1 MNWNQRRENKNEKLS
16 KVERHGKQI
25 AAGKIVDVFEQIL
38 APGDRVILEGDNQKQ
53 ARFLAQ
59 ALGMVDVRRVHDL
72 AMVIPSIEDQNQIN
86 LFERGI
92 ATSVDFSFAG
102 PQSRALV
109 ELINQGKITV
119 NNIHTYIELYGRLFV
134 DLIPDVALI
143 TAAQA
148 DAAGNLYLAQN
159 TEETPILVE
168 ATAVKSGIVVAQVNE
183 VVDRVPRIDIPAEQV
198 DLIVKVPEAEK
209 PFPLFTR
216 DPQKITEDQIMAGML
231 AIKGIYGKYQVKTL
245 NHGIG
250 YNTAAIE
257 LLLPTFG
264 EQLGL
269 KGKIATNWVN
279 KSTPTLIPAIEAG
292 WVKSIYC
299 FGGEAGMEKYIQQ
312 RPDIFAVDHCQNLKS
327 NRVYAQIAG
336 QYAIDMF
343 VGATLQTDAD
353 GNASTITANRL
364 SGFGGAPNMG
374 SDPHG
379 RRHLTDSYRQI
390 EDSHKQGRKLVV
402 QLTTSRRWNHEP
414 VFVDQLDAWKLK
426 ERLAVDPIMIYSEDT
441 THIVSENGIANLYKT
456 DSPTERRQAIAA
468 IAGDT
473 AVGQKCS
480 EKERQVLRERGIVQ
494 APQDLGIHRREAT
507 RDLLAAKS
515 IDELVKIS
523 HGLYRPVKK

>member
-1 MNWNQRRENKNEKLS
+1 MDWNQRRENKDSKLNRI
-16 KVERHGKQI
+16 KRRGKQV
-25 AAGKIVDVFEQIL
+25 AAGEIVDVLEQIL
-38 APGDRVILEGDNQKQ
+38 SPGNRVILEGDNQKQ

-59 ALGMVDVRRVHDL
+59 ALGMVDVQQVHDL
-72 AMVIPSIEDQNQIN
+72 AMVIPSIEDQNQIE
-86 LFERGI
+86 LFKRGI
-92 ATSVDFSFAG
+92 ATSIDFSFAG
-102 PQSRALV
+102 PQSHALV
-109 ELINQGKITV
+109 ELIDQGKITV

-134 DLIPDVALI
+134 DLIPDAALI

-168 ATAVKSGIVVAQVNE
+168 ATAVKSGIVIAQVNE
-183 VVDRVPRIDIPAEQV
+183 IVEQVPRIDIPAEQV

-216 DPQKITEDQIMAGML
+216 DPQKITEDQIIAGML
-231 AIKGIYGKYQVKTL
+231 TIKGIYGKYQVKTL

-264 EQLGL
+264 ERLGL
-269 KGKIATNWVN
+269 KGKVATNWVN
-279 KSTPTLIPAIEAG
+279 NPTPTLIPAIEAG

-312 RPDIFAVDHCQNLKS
+312 RPDIF
-327 NRVYAQIAG
+327 AG

-379 RRHLTDSYRQI
+379 RRHLTDSYQQI

-426 ERLAVDPIMIYSEDT
+426 NRLAVDPIMIYSEDT

-473 AVGQKCS
+473 TVGQKCS

-494 APQDLGIHRREAT
+494 TPQDLGIHCQEAT
-507 RDLLAAKS
+507 RDLLAAQS

>member
-1 MNWNQRRENKNEKLS
+1 MNWNQRKESKNNKLNNVK
-16 KVERHGKQI
+16 RAGKQI
-25 AAGKIVDVFEQIL
+25 DTEKIVDVLEQVL
-38 APGDRVILEGDNQKQ
+38 VPGDRVILEGDNQKQ
-53 ARFLAQ
+53 AHFLAR
-59 ALGMVDVRRVHDL
+59 ALGMVDVHRVHDL
-72 AMVIPSIEDQNQIN
+72 SMVIPSIEDPNQIE
-86 LFERGI
+86 LFKRGI
-92 ATSVDFSFAG
+92 ASSVDFSFAG

-109 ELINQGKITV
+109 ELINQEEITV

-148 DAAGNLYLAQN
+148 DADGNLYLAQN
-159 TEETPILVE
+159 TEETPVLVE
-168 ATAVKSGIVVAQVNE
+168 ATAVKSGIVIAQVNE
-183 VVDRVPRIDIPAEQV
+183 IVKRVPRIDISAEQV
-198 DLIVKVPEAEK
+198 DLIVRVPEAEK

-264 EQLGL
+264 ERLGL
-269 KGKIATNWVN
+269 KGKVATNWIN
-279 KSTPTLIPAIEAG
+279 NPTPTLIPAIEAG

-312 RPDIFAVDHCQNLKS
+312 RSDVFAVDHYRNLKS

-343 VGATLQTDAD
+343 VGATLQVDTD
-353 GNASTITANRL
+353 GNASTITADRL

-379 RRHLTDSYRQI
+379 RRHLTNSYQQI
-390 EDSHKQGRKLVV
+390 DGSYKQGRKIVV

-426 ERLAVDPIMIYSEDT
+426 NRLAVDPIMIYSEDT
-441 THIVSENGIANLYKT
+441 THIVSENGIANLYQT

-494 APQDLGIHRREAT
+494 TPQDLGIHRREVT
-507 RDLLAAKS
+507 RNLLAAKS

-523 HGLYRPVKK
+523 HGLYQPVKN

>member
-1 MNWNQRRENKNEKLS
+1 MNWNQRRENKDSKLNRI
-16 KVERHGKQI
+16 KRRGKQV
-25 AAGKIVDVFEQIL
+25 AAGEIVDVLEQIL
-38 APGDRVILEGDNQKQ
+38 SPGNRVILEGDNQKQ
-53 ARFLAQ
+53 ARFLAK

-72 AMVIPSIEDQNQIN
+72 AMVIPSIEDQNQIE
-86 LFERGI
+86 LFKRGI
-92 ATSVDFSFAG
+92 ATSIDFSFAG
-102 PQSRALV
+102 PQSHALV
-109 ELINQGKITV
+109 ELIDQGKTMV

-148 DAAGNLYLAQN
+148 DAVGNLYLAQN

-183 VVDRVPRIDIPAEQV
+183 IVDRVPRIDIPAEQV

-216 DPQKITEDQIMAGML
+216 DPQKITENQIMAGML

-264 EQLGL
+264 KQLGL
-269 KGKIATNWVN
+269 KGKVATN
-279 KSTPTLIPAIEAG
+279 

-312 RPDIFAVDHCQNLKS
+312 RPDIFAVDHCQNLRS

-379 RRHLTDSYRQI
+379 RRHLTDSYQQI

-426 ERLAVDPIMIYSEDT
+426 NRLAVDPIMIYSEDT

-473 AVGQKCS
+473 TVGQKCS

-494 APQDLGIHRREAT
+494 TPQDLGIHCQEAT
-507 RDLLAAKS
+507 RDLLAAQS

-523 HGLYRPVKK
+523 HGLYRPTKK